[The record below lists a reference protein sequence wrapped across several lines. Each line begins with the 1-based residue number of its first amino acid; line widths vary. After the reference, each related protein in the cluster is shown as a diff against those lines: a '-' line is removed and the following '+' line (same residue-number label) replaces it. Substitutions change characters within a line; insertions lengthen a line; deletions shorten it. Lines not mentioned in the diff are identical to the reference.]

1 MKALMSIL
9 AIIALGLT
17 VIPSVLVFNEVI
29 TLDVHKKLMAGGA
42 LLWFVTAPI
51 WFKKSKS

>member
-1 MKALMSIL
+1 MKAFMSIL

-17 VIPSVLVFNEVI
+17 VIPSVLVFNEVS
-29 TLDVHKKLMAGGA
+29 TLDLHKKLMTAGT

-51 WFKKSKS
+51 WFKKSKT